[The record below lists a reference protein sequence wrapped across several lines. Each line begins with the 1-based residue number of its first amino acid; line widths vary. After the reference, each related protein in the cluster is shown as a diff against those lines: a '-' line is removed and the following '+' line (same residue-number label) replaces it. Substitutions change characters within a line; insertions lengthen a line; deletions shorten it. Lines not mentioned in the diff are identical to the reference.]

1 MGRVLVT
8 GATGCLGG
16 ALVRALLERGDS
28 VIAQGRDLRAGAALA
43 HAGARFLPL
52 DLCDPAPLT
61 PHLAGVETIHHCA
74 ALSSAWGR
82 AEDFQAIN
90 VTATRRLLMAAR
102 ESGVRRFIFASS
114 PSIYAD
120 GSDRLNLTEN
130 AALPARFATDYAR
143 TKHAAERLVL
153 AADSGETG
161 GHGLRSVAL
170 RPRAIYGTGDRSLL
184 PRLEAAIRRGTVP
197 LIGGGRSLIDVTHV
211 SDAANAMLLAADHA
225 DAAGGRAFNITSGRA
240 YPFTELL
247 DAACAIYDARPRRRV
262 LPYAAAMALAAVLE
276 TAHRLFRLDIEPI
289 LTRQAVASLGRSLTL
304 DISAARK
311 VLGFLPRVELAQG
324 IRDYA

>member
-16 ALVRALLERGDS
+16 ALVRALLQRGDQ
-28 VIAQGRDLRAGAALA
+28 VVAQGRDLRAGASLA
-43 HAGARFLPL
+43 EAGAQFLPL
-52 DLCDPAPLT
+52 DLCDPAPLV
-61 PHLAGVETIHHCA
+61 PHLVGVETIHHCA

-90 VTATRRLLMAAR
+90 VTATRRLLIAAR
-102 ESGVRRFIFASS
+102 EAGVRRFVFASS

-120 GSDRLNLTEN
+120 GRDRLNLTED
-130 AALPARFATDYAR
+130 AALPTRFATHYAR
-143 TKHAAERLVL
+143 TKHESERLVL
-153 AADSGETG
+153 AADGQGMRT
-161 GHGLRSVAL
+161 VAL
-170 RPRAIYGTGDRSLL
+170 RPRAIYGAGDRALL

-197 LIGGGRSLIDVTHV
+197 LIGGGHSLIDVTHV
-211 SDAANAMLLAADHA
+211 SDAANAMLLAAERVDQ
-225 DAAGGRAFNITSGRA
+225 AGGQAFNITSGRA

-247 DAACAIYDARPRRRV
+247 DAACAIYDAQPRRRF
-262 LPYAAAMALAAVLE
+262 LPYGAAMALAAVLE
-276 TAHRLFRLDIEPI
+276 SAHRLFRPDIEPI